1 MFKMLRLDDSQL
13 EQVKAAAKPLPY
25 RLREPF
31 LRALSK
37 ALEGRPITMALLQKT
52 CQQCQQHVMG
62 LHALVPDDDLSFL
75 G

>member
-1 MFKMLRLDDSQL
+1 MLRLTDDQL
-13 EQVKAAAKPLPY
+13 EQVQAAAKPLPY

-37 ALEGRPITMALLQKT
+37 ALEGQQPITNATVQKA

-62 LHALVPDDDLSFL
+62 LHAMVPDDDLSFL
-75 G
+75 

>member
-1 MFKMLRLDDSQL
+1 VLALTDDQMQ
-13 EQVKAAAKPLPY
+13 QVKVAAKPLPY

-37 ALEGRPITMALLQKT
+37 ALEGQHPITMASLLKA

-62 LHALVPDDDLSFL
+62 LHAMVPDDDLSFL